1 MAESQPV
8 ATALAGDS
16 CNPELSNG
24 EEASVAMDQ
33 DKQGIKRPAEQQ
45 IGPDDI
51 NKEFKPEEPGE
62 FPKADDDVI
71 AQRAV
76 FAPSAFPTMGEEDDN
91 AIDEDGFSKPTF
103 RLNPPT
109 LIHGQAKSA
118 PTSNSDGEE
127 KANENK
133 PLLRPSALNN
143 HGKDE
148 GGEEKPVNPMQPD
161 GAHSVPFA
169 MAENNSSETDNEANK
184 RTKLFL
190 PFTTRDTSERDLGF
204 GVFGKFR
211 DSAYRI
217 GFTEQDC
224 HGNASNSADK
234 EPDPVS
240 HEGATQENYF
250 KQFASKHDTRDL
262 NSSGDSPSSLSSSSG
277 SSFLFGQNMNERVT
291 SPNRQ
296 EGELQSAGELVFGN
310 NLASRIKSDGFNETS
325 PEKTKEQQ
333 TLAENASA
341 LEEARERMRRKFEDV
356 ESVTGEEDEE
366 NVVQSHGKLFV
377 FDNVKR
383 NWLERGRGQIRLN
396 DSRQSAPD
404 SAFQSRL
411 VMRTQGSLRL
421 ILNTKIWSG
430 MTIEKATNKNLRIS
444 AMDAESDTIK
454 VFLITGTPKDIEQL
468 FCAIEYRVQAL
479 KHVEESER
487 SDVEE
492 GQTGAQ
498 DTKDGDYDEE
508 DEDEEDAE
516 DDDED
521 DDEDS
526 EVAKICSRDRSKPT
540 SPKSTEGNSASASPS
555 LHPEES

>member
-1 MAESQPV
+1 MAESQPA
-8 ATALAGDS
+8 ATAPAGDS

-24 EEASVAMDQ
+24 EEASETMEQ
-33 DKQGIKRPAEQQ
+33 ERQGGIKRPAEQQ
-45 IGPDDI
+45 LGPDDI
-51 NKEFKPEEPGE
+51 DKEYKPEEPGE
-62 FPKADDDVI
+62 FCKADDDVI

-76 FAPSAFPTMGEEDDN
+76 FAPVSAMVEDDEN
-91 AIDEDGFSKPTF
+91 DIDDGFNKPTF

-118 PTSNSDGEE
+118 PTSSDGEE
-127 KANENK
+127 KENENVK
-133 PLLRPSALNN
+133 PFLRPSALNN

-148 GGEEKPVNPMQPD
+148 EGEEKLGNPLAD
-161 GAHSVPFA
+161 GAHSLPFA
-169 MAENNSSETDNEANK
+169 MAATAENNSETESEAYK

-190 PFTTRDTSERDLGF
+190 PFTTGESSERDLGF

-217 GFTEQDC
+217 GFTEQDGRVSD
-224 HGNASNSADK
+224 GNSMDK
-234 EPDPVS
+234 EPDPDQ
-240 HEGATQENYF
+240 HEGTTHENYF
-250 KQFASKHDTRDL
+250 AQFASKKDKEL

-296 EGELQSAGELVFGN
+296 EGELQSVGELVFGQ
-310 NLASRIKSDGFNETS
+310 NLSARIKNDGFNETS
-325 PEKTKEQQ
+325 PEKPKEQ

-356 ESVTGEEDEE
+356 ENLTGEEDEE
-366 NVVQSHGKLFV
+366 NVVSSHCKLFV

-396 DSRQSAPD
+396 DSRQLATD

-411 VMRTQGSLRL
+411 VMRTQGSYRL
-421 ILNTKIWSG
+421 ILNTKIWSD
-430 MTIEKATNKNLRIS
+430 MTLEKATTRNLRIS
-444 AMDAESDTIK
+444 AMDAESETIK
-454 VFLITGTPKDIEQL
+454 IFLVTGTPKDIEQL
-468 FCAIEYRVQAL
+468 YCAIEYRVQAL
-479 KHVEESER
+479 KHVEEDKR

-498 DTKDGDYDEE
+498 DTKDEE